1 MGKASRDKGKAAERE
16 VAELLRNLG
25 FATARRGRQ
34 YAGHPDAPDVLGIPG
49 AHIEVKRREA
59 GNVAKW
65 LDQAANDAGCNQVPL
80 VFHRR
85 SREVWHVTLY
95 AGDLWRLFLALREVR
110 NATLESAADAM
121 ENTDDAA

>member
-65 LDQAANDAGCNQVPL
+65 LTQAAQDAGTTQVPL

-85 SREVWHVTLY
+85 SRELWHITLY
-95 AGDLWRLFLALREVR
+95 AGDVWRLFLLLHTAR
-110 NATLESAADAM
+110 ATTLDSAADAM
-121 ENTDDAA
+121 EDDDAA